1 MTEPLTKTV
10 ELERRSWFL
19 LKIILKFIPFR
30 VHATYNGIIEERK
43 KIKKGELSITKIKDN
58 YYGYYNHNAPIGSKE
73 NRFYYNWINS
83 LNVTINC
90 LDGVIK
96 DSKEENEKN
105 PIEIK
110 YSEMLAD

>member
-1 MTEPLTKTV
+1 MYI
-10 ELERRSWFL
+10 R
-19 LKIILKFIPFR
+19 ILKFIPFR
-30 VHATYNGIIEERK
+30 VHATYNGTIEERK

-96 DSKEENEKN
+96 DSKEKNEKN

-110 YSEMLAD
+110 YSEMSAD